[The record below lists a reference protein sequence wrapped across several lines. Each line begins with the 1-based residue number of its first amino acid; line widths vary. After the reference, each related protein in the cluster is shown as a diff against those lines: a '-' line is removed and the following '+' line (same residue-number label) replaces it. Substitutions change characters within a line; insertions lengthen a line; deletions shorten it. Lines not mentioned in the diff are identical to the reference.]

1 MALESKIRE
10 DLKEAL
16 RQRQDAKASALRL
29 LLSEIHNTEIAK
41 RGSLDDKAEVE
52 VIGREVK
59 RRRESIEGFRKG
71 NREDLAQREEEDLAL
86 LLEYLPRQI
95 SHEEI
100 VELARATISEVGAE
114 SMKDKG
120 KVMSQL
126 MPRLKGQAEGKEVS
140 EVVSELLGE
149 S

>member
-41 RGSLDDKAEVE
+41 RGSLDAKAEVE

-100 VELARATISEVGAE
+100 VGLARATISEVGAV

>member
-1 MALESKIRE
+1 MALESRIRE

-29 LLSEIHNTEIAK
+29 LLSEIHNAEIAK
-41 RGSLDDKAEVE
+41 QRPLDDAAVVE

-59 RRRESIEGFRKG
+59 RRRESIDGFREGK
-71 NREDLAQREEEDLAL
+71 REDLAQREEEDVAL
-86 LLEYLPRQI
+86 LQQYLPRQM
-95 SHEEI
+95 SRDEI
-100 VELARATISEVGAE
+100 AEAARGTITEVDAQG
-114 SMKDKG
+114 MKDKG

-126 MPRLKGQAEGKEVS
+126 MPRLKGQAAGKEVS
-140 EVVSELLGE
+140 EVVSELLGG